1 MYEIKKKNVKEL
13 YSLPKEILF
22 CKKCTISNQRPRIQF
37 DDKGICSAC
46 NYADF
51 KQNSID
57 WEKRDNELINLC
69 NKYRKSNGDFDCIVP
84 CSEERMVHS

>member
-69 NKYRKSNGDFDCIVP
+69 NKYRKSNGDLIVYS